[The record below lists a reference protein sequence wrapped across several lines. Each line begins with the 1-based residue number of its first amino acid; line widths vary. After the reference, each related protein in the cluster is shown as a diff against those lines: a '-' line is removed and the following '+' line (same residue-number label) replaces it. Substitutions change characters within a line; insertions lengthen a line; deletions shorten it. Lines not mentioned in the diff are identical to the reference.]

1 MVGTEGRPEPEPPVL
16 QPATDDEGKAGL
28 EPQAH
33 SLLQLVQYFSLQ
45 QKRDK
50 LDFGEFVGFV
60 KLNLQRFVL
69 NNPVLE
75 DFAQRTEAQITTYL
89 RILSERGLCRL
100 EYDGPEI
107 CGIHYPRFFTD
118 LIRKAYAQLENRPQ
132 DPFPSEKLLGISLP
146 PDQLLEI
153 SIKTDFVNLLANPP
167 ADAPEV
173 LRLAF
178 PEDIPAMLVVK
189 DQVRQKL
196 LEFSLAKLREYLN
209 TRSNAG
215 YIVHRLLPALRG
227 NEHVLRDTIN
237 SIVTKSS
244 RALTSLTE
252 PSDFS
257 FRFWTH
263 FVNQVIAEY
272 RERMDHTVEELGHI
286 QAAYL
291 IGFFITYYRGLSQKE
306 SEKTIQMRRFENQ
319 FRRAPYAYTIKDLYT
334 LKDEKG
340 QPLVRSTTKD
350 AFVQFLE
357 SKTRLEGVKGLPE
370 IVRLK
375 AGKGQEYYLHKEL
388 IVPFTIKRMYERREL
403 LRNSYI
409 DGWSQAIKDGRR
421 LPAMHDDREFLLDL
435 EAGLKSH
442 DPLLY
447 ALLDF
452 NLLFLAKDE
461 AKLSYDQAKEL
472 NRCLNEKQASLE
484 PLNRVFS
491 LDRKTLLDD
500 AKLRVPVWQRFTL
513 FKTLVNW
520 LRDLFRG
527 SQSGQRPAKPQRPK
541 ALSASLAL
549 SGRGIAASEADRE
562 ESTVAS
568 PVSAT
573 QLAIYRKA
581 VQELKLRFVGKEKTV
596 PERLGELALKWNP
609 LYDSQARTE
618 LVEDVNSMIRDF
630 LRGLRRGLRVKPPD
644 AERIQVLAE
653 QLSQNKAFDRIK
665 RKDLFRQYIE
675 IYLIKLLGEG

>member
-1 MVGTEGRPEPEPPVL
+1 MVVTEGRPESEPEPPVL
-16 QPATDDEGKAGL
+16 PPATEDEGEAGL
-28 EPQAH
+28 EPQAR
-33 SLLQLVQYFSLQ
+33 SLLQLIQYFSLQ
-45 QKRDK
+45 QKRVK
-50 LDFGEFVGFV
+50 LDFSEFVGFV

-69 NNPVLE
+69 KSPALE

-107 CGIHYPRFFTD
+107 SAIHYPRFYAD
-118 LIRKAYAQLENRPQ
+118 LIHRTYAQLENRPQ
-132 DPFPSEKLLGISLP
+132 DPFPSEKLLGISIP
-146 PDQLLEI
+146 PDQLMEVN
-153 SIKTDFVNLLANPP
+153 IKTDFVNILANPP
-167 ADAPEV
+167 TDAPEI

-178 PEDIPAMLVVK
+178 PEDISTILVTR
-189 DQVRQKL
+189 DLVRQKL

-244 RALTSLTE
+244 RALSSLTE

-272 RERMDHTVEELGHI
+272 RERRDHTGEELSHI

-306 SEKTIQMRRFENQ
+306 SEKSIQLRRFESQ
-319 FRRAPYAYTIKDLYT
+319 FRKAPYAYTMKDLYS

-340 QPLVRSTTKD
+340 QPLIRSATKD
-350 AFVQFLE
+350 IFVQFLE
-357 SKTRLEGVKGLPE
+357 DKTRLEGDQGLPE
-370 IVRLK
+370 IARLK
-375 AGKGQEYYLHKEL
+375 AANGQEYYLNREL

-409 DGWSQAIKDGRR
+409 EAWSQAIKDGRR
-421 LPAMHDDREFLLDL
+421 LPAMHNDREFLFDLD
-435 EAGLKSH
+435 ATLKSQ

-461 AKLSYDQAKEL
+461 VKLSYDQAKEL
-472 NRCLNEKQASLE
+472 DRCLNQKQNRLE
-484 PLNRVFS
+484 PLDRVFS
-491 LDRKTLLDD
+491 LERKTLLDD

-513 FKTLVNW
+513 FKMMANW

-527 SQSGQRPAKPQRPK
+527 SQRAREPAKAQRPK
-541 ALSASLAL
+541 APRGLA
-549 SGRGIAASEADRE
+549 AKQPDRE

-573 QLAIYRKA
+573 QLAVYRKA
-581 VQELKLRFVGKEKTV
+581 VQELKLRFVGKEKSL
-596 PERLGELALKWNP
+596 PERLGELAVKWNP
-609 LYDSQARTE
+609 LYDSQARTD

-630 LRGLRRGLRVKPPD
+630 LRALRRGMRVKPPD
-644 AERIQVLAE
+644 AERIQILAE
-653 QLSQNKAFDRIK
+653 QLSQNRAFDRIK

-675 IYLIKLLGEG
+675 IYMIKLLGEG